1 MTYEVSGVPHEDVYR
16 ILPLIDKHLNNVIPY
31 TGGRYEKQDIV
42 EGVENKLF
50 DLWIPINKET
60 SDINGV
66 VITQFTVYPRKKVFT
81 ILLCC
86 GDHLNKWYSPMFE
99 MLSSFAQ
106 LNKCD
111 LAEVVGRKGW
121 VRKLKDDGFKQ
132 SVWIVEREFKNG

>member
-66 VITQFTVYPRKKVFT
+66 VITQFTVY
-81 ILLCC
+81 
-86 GDHLNKWYSPMFE
+86 LN
-99 MLSSFAQ
+99 Q
-106 LNKCD
+106 CD